1 MPITPKAHDIASRA
15 EDLEKD
21 QITFRL
27 GARRRLSATVIL
39 GAAALLASLLGA
51 LPILPALVLVVMFGA
66 ITVNFLLTRLST
78 RVDRHRWWYR
88 YLFASLD
95 VILISTVVMSLGN
108 ESLAAL
114 YFLVVVPYSFD
125 RGRALGYYTS
135 LLSAGAFLGSSW
147 WYSFNSPPQPLRP
160 MWTFAAAG
168 LLLLISLQI
177 VPIASKLIARIR
189 ETRDTMHDA
198 ESGNLLARADA
209 RYADELGFLQRS
221 FNGML
226 EKLDQLLG
234 TVKHESD
241 DVASYAEQLA
251 ASSRGLSASGAAF
264 ASTADA
270 LNRYVSEQRTLAE
283 HGRQETDHALSASE
297 RLRGNLEE
305 MNAHAQVLVESAR
318 HSHESIARA
327 SATLLSIGE
336 RVRDTAAS
344 VSALGAASERVGEF
358 VDATSR
364 IARQTNLLALNAAI
378 EAARAG
384 EHGRGFGV
392 VAEEVRKLAEESAR
406 AAREVAVT
414 IAEVRENIA
423 STVHSM
429 SESEQQVRGVGD
441 VAADANDAIGATL
454 TGIGRVA
461 ELIAEAAA
469 GSREQ
474 ASAMRQLAEVMSGM
488 HGVSAEASARAGA
501 AADVAAQQTRALDS
515 LASTS
520 RELAELAERL
530 RISVSRFSL
539 TASVVAPTA
548 SSPAPAAGVPS
559 MTTQVVPTMA

>member
-1 MPITPKAHDIASRA
+1 MPINSRAHDAASRA

-27 GARRRLSATVIL
+27 GARRRLSATLVL
-39 GAAALLASLLGA
+39 GAAALLAALTGAVPLL
-51 LPILPALVLVVMFGA
+51 PWLVLVVMSGA
-66 ITVNFLLTRLST
+66 ILINVLLTRLAT
-78 RVDRHRWWYR
+78 RVERHRWWYR
-88 YLFASLD
+88 YLFATLD

-108 ESLAAL
+108 ESLALL
-114 YFLVVVPYSFD
+114 YFIVVVPYSFD
-125 RGRALGYYTS
+125 RGRALGYFSS
-135 LLSAGAFLGSSW
+135 LLSAGAFLLSSW
-147 WYSFNSPPQPLRP
+147 WYATSSPAQSIRP
-160 MWTFAAAG
+160 VWTFAAAG

-189 ETRDTMHDA
+189 DTRDTMHEA

-226 EKLDQLLG
+226 GQLDRLLG
-234 TVKHESD
+234 TVKGESD
-241 DVASYAEQLA
+241 EVASYAERLA
-251 ASSRGLSASGAAF
+251 GSSRGLSASGAQF

-283 HGRQETDHALSASE
+283 QGRRETDHALGASE

-305 MNAHAQVLVESAR
+305 MNSNAQMLVESAR
-318 HSHESIARA
+318 QSHESIARA

-336 RVRDTAAS
+336 RVRETAAS
-344 VSALGAASERVGEF
+344 VSALGAASERVGDF

-423 STVHSM
+423 STVHAM
-429 SESEQQVRGVGD
+429 SESEQQVRNVGD
-441 VAADANDAIGATL
+441 VAADANGAIGTTL

-461 ELIAEAAA
+461 ELIAEAAQ

-474 ASAMRQLAEVMSGM
+474 AMAMRQLSEVMSGM
-488 HGVSAEASARAGA
+488 HGVSAEASARARV
-501 AADVAAQQTRALDS
+501 AADVAAQQTRALDG
-515 LASTS
+515 LADTS

-530 RISVSRFSL
+530 RVSVSRFSL
-539 TASVVAPTA
+539 TATAPSAPASTDAAELQRVPVTTQVAPTA
-548 SSPAPAAGVPS
+548 A
-559 MTTQVVPTMA
+559 